1 MSGMIERVFRVD
13 TELPMVRQRL
23 RDVLVKGD
31 RCAHCIRVEL
41 NRSGAPLTGLG
52 QVHGYAVRPDGVTVV
67 AEGSVADNCLEV
79 TLPPACYDVPGRVE
93 LLVRA
98 EKGDTI
104 LTALWLEMLVAGG
117 VTDEAMDPGNIVP
130 SLSDL
135 LAQLGRME
143 TATGAAEGLLDT
155 LQPYAALAHLPLSWA
170 VDTRIDV
177 NTGLATADTN
187 YCATLPIAIA
197 GGFARQVDVL
207 TACANDSS
215 AAAFYDEEQQPIS
228 FANIYDGT
236 GLSLAR
242 HVLDVPVG
250 ARYLRFSCRKKNN
263 FYLSA
268 AAFVKTPVSEVTA
281 AIRDLTATRS
291 ELKDVQ
297 GALLQTGDQE
307 LTEQNACFEK
317 RPGCYAD
324 TKGNLVAAAGFDT
337 YVMQAAEEFHLYGTP
352 VQLPSSKYVSVA
364 LFDGALG
371 KAHFRKRYRSYKSEN
386 TMPTTASPLTVKRG
400 TVLAVSVHAGLGF
413 ALMSDSGLAAGVLA
427 DGVQLGTRQLR
438 QVEDALAGT
447 LEGLDT
453 RLSSL
458 DARLVETGGFQLLTL
473 RSTGWESR
481 PGCYVDA
488 KGNLVASSEY
498 DTWVREAKAD
508 YALYA
513 PAYDPEAYI
522 SLAVFGG
529 EVASSQ
535 FVARYRSYKSENTL
549 PHEAAPLHVNKGQLV
564 AVTVWHGGEV
574 RLYTDDAFAAS
585 TLAHGVVLGEAQLAQ
600 MNAYLPRSG
609 GLFRVSSEGE
619 DVFFYLPTDRA
630 NVTLRCRF
638 SRVVDEAKRMDCWCL
653 RTVQAMRGDAVLY
666 PLVSEGNWE
675 LAVKQQG
682 ATDFVGG
689 RQHGYE
695 ITTSITFRM
704 DGAAWK
710 PGGGGSMCRELA
722 VEESSLLYDLGGR
735 ELARHEKRYTITA
748 EGIELSQRLTW
759 LQSTACDLS
768 YVCML
773 PLVRGND
780 TVTPYQISDSC
791 RDNLDFTDYAIGT
804 PGFTGRPHEKKHG
817 ATRYWL
823 WSTKTGVQADVAC
836 QIENEPESSIS
847 FVQNTAN
854 QYNKVYFSYCGENH
868 PVKAGEVWRWRQ
880 KYRLNVCP
888 PTASDAEGALRS
900 ALEATRPANQT
911 TLQRLAS
918 LEASMTTAMEA
929 IAELFHTG
937 REGKRP

>member
-13 TELPMVRQRL
+13 TEQPMVRQRL

-31 RCAHCIRVEL
+31 RSAHRIRVEL
-41 NRSGAPLTGLG
+41 NRGGTPLTGLG

-67 AEGSVADNCLEV
+67 AEGSAADNCLEV

-93 LLVRA
+93 LLLRV

-117 VTDEAMDPGNIVP
+117 VTDEAMDPGSIVP

-135 LAQLGRME
+135 LSQLGRME

-155 LQPYAALAHLPLSWA
+155 LQPYAALAHLPLNWA

-197 GGFARQVDVL
+197 GGFAQQVEVL

-215 AAAFYDEEQQPIS
+215 AAAFYDEEQQPLS
-228 FANIYDGT
+228 FANVYDGT

-242 HVLDVPVG
+242 HVLDVPEG
-250 ARYLRFSCRKKNN
+250 ARYFRFSCRKKND

-268 AAFVKTPVSEVTA
+268 AAFVKTPASEVAA

-291 ELKDVQ
+291 ELKSVQ
-297 GALLQTGDQE
+297 GALLQAGDQE

-324 TKGNLVAAAGFDT
+324 TKGNLVTDAGFDT
-337 YVMQAAEEFHLYGTP
+337 YVMQAAEDFHLYGTP
-352 VQLPSSKYVSVA
+352 SQLPSSKYVSVA
-364 LFDGALG
+364 LFDGALET
-371 KAHFRKRYRSYKSEN
+371 ACFRKRYRSYKTEN
-386 TMPTTASPLTVKRG
+386 TMPTAGEPLTVKRG
-400 TVLAVSVHAGLGF
+400 TVLAISVHADLGF
-413 ALMSDSGLAAGVLA
+413 ALMCDSSLASGVLA
-427 DGVQLGTRQLR
+427 DGVQLGTRQLQ
-438 QVEDALAGT
+438 QVESAMAGT
-447 LEGLDT
+447 LEGLDL

-488 KGNLVASSEY
+488 KGNLVASDEY

-508 YALYA
+508 YNLYA
-513 PAYDPEAYI
+513 PTYDPGEYI
-522 SLAVFGG
+522 SLALFGG
-529 EVASSQ
+529 EVAASQ
-535 FVARYRSYKSENTL
+535 FVGRYRSYKTENTL
-549 PHEAAPLHVNKGQLV
+549 PAEASPLHVTKGQLV
-564 AVTVWHGGEV
+564 AVTVFHGGEV
-574 RLYTDDAFAAS
+574 RLYSDDAFAAS
-585 TLAHGVVLGEAQLAQ
+585 TLARGVALGEAQLAQ
-600 MNAYLPRSG
+600 LDAYLPRSG
-609 GLFRVSSEGE
+609 RLFQVSGEGE
-619 DVFFYLPTDRA
+619 DVFFNLPTDRA
-630 NVTLRCRF
+630 DVTLRYRF

-653 RTVQAMRGDAVLY
+653 RTVQAMQGDTVLY
-666 PLVSEGNWE
+666 PVVTEGNWE

-695 ITTSITFRM
+695 ITTDIAFRM

-710 PGGGGSMCRELA
+710 IGSGSSMCRELA

-748 EGIELSQRLTW
+748 EGIDLSQRLTW

-791 RDNLDFTDYAIGT
+791 RDNLDFVDYAIGT
-804 PGFTGRPHEKKHG
+804 PGFTGRPHQKKHG
-817 ATRYWL
+817 VTRYWL
-823 WSTKTGVQADVAC
+823 WSTQTGVQADVAC
-836 QIENEPESSIS
+836 QMEEEPEDSVS

-868 PVKAGEVWRWRQ
+868 QVAAGETWRWRQ
-880 KYRLNVCP
+880 KYRLNVCS
-888 PTASDAEGALRS
+888 PTISDAEEALRL
-900 ALEATRPANQT
+900 ALEAEQPANQT
-911 TLQRLAS
+911 TLQRLAA
-918 LEASMTTAMEA
+918 LEASMTTALEA
-929 IAELFHTG
+929 IRELFHAG
-937 REGKRP
+937 RGGNG